1 MRSKKVK
8 LYTIGFTGKSAEEF
22 FTLLQK
28 AKVRKVIDTRIHNV
42 SQLAGFA
49 KSGDLEYF
57 LRAVA
62 GIEYEHN
69 LDFAPTKELL
79 SEYREK
85 KLSWEQYE
93 KKYLALLHK
102 RNVARY
108 APQAVYLNA
117 SCFLCSEHEPDHCH
131 RRLLAE
137 YLHHVNT
144 SIEIN
149 HLM

>member
-1 MRSKKVK
+1 MKNKSIK
-8 LYTIGFTGKSAEEF
+8 LYTIGFTGKSAEQF

-28 AKVRKVIDTRIHNV
+28 VKVKKVIDTRINNV

-49 KSGDLEYF
+49 KSNDLAYF
-57 LRAVA
+57 LKSIA
-62 GIEYEHN
+62 GIAYEHN
-69 LDFAPTKELL
+69 PDLAPTKELL
-79 SEYREK
+79 SSYRERE
-85 KLSWEQYE
+85 LTWDQYE
-93 KKYLALLHK
+93 KKYLALLTQ

-108 APQAVYLNA
+108 AAQPVYLNA

-137 YLHHVNT
+137 YLHQVNT

>member
-1 MRSKKVK
+1 MVSKKIR
-8 LYTIGFTGKSAEEF
+8 LYTIGFTGKTAEDF

-28 AKVRKVIDTRIHNV
+28 AGVSKVIDTRINNV

-49 KSGDLEYF
+49 KSQDLEYF
-57 LRAVA
+57 LRSIA
-62 GIEYEHN
+62 GIQYEHN
-69 LDFAPTKELL
+69 LDMAPTKELL
-79 SEYREK
+79 SSYRDKE
-85 KLSWEQYE
+85 LTWDQYE
-93 KKYLALLHK
+93 KKYIALLEQ

-108 APQAVYLNA
+108 AAQPIYLDA

-137 YLHHVNT
+137 YLQRINT